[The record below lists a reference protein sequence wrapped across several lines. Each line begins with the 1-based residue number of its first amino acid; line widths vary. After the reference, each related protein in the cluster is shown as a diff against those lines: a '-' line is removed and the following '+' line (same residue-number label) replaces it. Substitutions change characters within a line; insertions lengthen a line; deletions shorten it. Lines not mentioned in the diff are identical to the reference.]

1 MVLFG
6 TLVNVVL
13 IIIGSV
19 LGLILTN
26 IKDSLKNAVIK
37 GIGLVIVL
45 LGIQMGLESKQILFV
60 IISIVI
66 GIILGEIGNLD
77 EKFNNV
83 GQWFERKMHNKGD
96 NLSQGFI
103 TASLLFVIGA
113 MAVVGAMDS
122 GIRNDHQILITKG
135 IIDGITAIFLTATL
149 GIGVI
154 FSAIPVFF
162 YQGIIALFASQ
173 IDRII
178 PESMMGVFVT
188 ELTATG
194 GIMILAIGLNM
205 LGITNIKVANMLP
218 GLLVVMILV
227 PAAFFFSL
235 I

>member
-1 MVLFG
+1 MVLLG
-6 TLVNVVL
+6 TLVNVAL

-26 IKDSLKNAVIK
+26 IKESLKNAVIK

-45 LGIQMGLESKQILFV
+45 LGIQMGSESKQILII
-60 IISIVI
+60 IISIVA
-66 GIILGEIGNLD
+66 GIIFGEIVDLD
-77 EKFNNV
+77 AKFNRV
-83 GQWFERKMHNKGD
+83 GQWFEGKMINNGN

-154 FSAIPVFF
+154 FSAIPVFL
-162 YQGIIALFASQ
+162 YQGIIALLASQ
-173 IDRII
+173 IDRVIS
-178 PESMMGVFVT
+178 EQMMDVFVT

-227 PAAFFFSL
+227 PVAFYFSL
-235 I
+235 V